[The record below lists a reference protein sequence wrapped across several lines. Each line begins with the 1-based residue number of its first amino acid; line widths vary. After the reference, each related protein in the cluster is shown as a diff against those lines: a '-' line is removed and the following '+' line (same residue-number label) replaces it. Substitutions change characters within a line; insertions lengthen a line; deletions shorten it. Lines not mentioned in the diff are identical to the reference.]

1 MKKPTVVYTA
11 GVWDLF
17 HRGHLNLLW
26 QSRQLGDVLIV
37 GVVTDRGV
45 LAYKDREPVDNLWE
59 RMGKIEDLPWVD
71 MVMEQEG
78 TDPSD
83 NLRRIMPDVFTHG
96 SDWERLK
103 EGHDTLEE
111 LGIEYVSIPYTPGI
125 STTILRGD
133 E

>member
-17 HRGHLNLLW
+17 HRGHLNILW

>member
-26 QSRQLGDVLIV
+26 QSRQLGDVLVV

-45 LAYKDREPVDNLWE
+45 VAYKDREPVDNLWE

-83 NLRRIMPDVFTHG
+83 NLRRILPDVFTHG

-103 EGHDTLEE
+103 EGHETLEE

>member
-1 MKKPTVVYTA
+1 VKKPTVVYTA

-17 HRGHLNLLW
+17 HRGHVNLLW
-26 QSRQLGDVLIV
+26 QSRQLGDILVV

-45 LAYKDREPVDNLWE
+45 VAYKDREPVDNLWE

-103 EGHDTLEE
+103 EGHETLEE

>member
-78 TDPSD
+78 TDPTD
-83 NLRRIMPDVFTHG
+83 NLRRILPDVFTHG
-96 SDWERLK
+96 SDWDKLR
-103 EGHDTLEE
+103 EGHETLEE

>member
-17 HRGHLNLLW
+17 HRGHLNILW

-45 LAYKDREPVDNLWE
+45 VAYKDREPVDNLWE

-83 NLRRIMPDVFTHG
+83 NLRRILPDVFTHG

-103 EGHDTLEE
+103 QGHDTLEE

>member
-26 QSRQLGDVLIV
+26 QSRQLGEVLIV

-83 NLRRIMPDVFTHG
+83 NLRRILPDVFTHG
-96 SDWERLK
+96 SDWDKLR
-103 EGHDTLEE
+103 EGHETLEE

-125 STTILRGD
+125 STTILRGN

>member
-1 MKKPTVVYTA
+1 MKMPTVVYTA

-17 HRGHLNLLW
+17 HRGHLNILW
-26 QSRQLGDVLIV
+26 QSRKLGDILVV
-37 GVVTDRGV
+37 GVVSDWGV
-45 LAYKDREPVDNLWE
+45 VAYKDREPIDNIWE
-59 RMGKIEDLPWVD
+59 RMRTIQELPWVD
-71 MVMEQEG
+71 LVMQQET

-83 NLRRIMPDVFTHG
+83 NLRRILPDVFTHG
-96 SDWERLK
+96 SDWERLR

>member
-17 HRGHLNLLW
+17 HRGHLNILW
-26 QSRQLGDVLIV
+26 QSRQLGDVLVV

-45 LAYKDREPVDNLWE
+45 VAYKDREPVDNLWE

-83 NLRRIMPDVFTHG
+83 NLRRILPDVFTHG

>member
-17 HRGHLNLLW
+17 HRGHLNILW

-45 LAYKDREPVDNLWE
+45 VAYKDREPVDNLWE

-71 MVMEQEG
+71 MVMEQAG

-83 NLRRIMPDVFTHG
+83 NLHRIMPDVFTHG

-103 EGHDTLEE
+103 EGHGTLEE

>member
-26 QSRQLGDVLIV
+26 QSRQLGDILVV

-45 LAYKDREPVDNLWE
+45 LAYKDKEPVDNLWE
-59 RMGKIEDLPWVD
+59 RIGKIEDLPWVD
-71 MVMEQEG
+71 MVMEQAG

-83 NLRRIMPDVFTHG
+83 NLRRILPDVFTHG

>member
-1 MKKPTVVYTA
+1 MKMPTVVYTA

-17 HRGHLNLLW
+17 HRGHLNILW
-26 QSRQLGDVLIV
+26 QSRKLGDILVV
-37 GVVTDRGV
+37 GVVSDWGV
-45 LAYKDREPVDNLWE
+45 VAYKDREPIDNIWE
-59 RMGKIEDLPWVD
+59 RMRTIQELPWVD
-71 MVMEQEG
+71 LVMQQET

-83 NLRRIMPDVFTHG
+83 NLRRILPDVFTHG
-96 SDWERLK
+96 SDWDKLR

>member
-37 GVVTDRGV
+37 GVVTDGGCYD
-45 LAYKDREPVDNLWE
+45 YKQRHPIEGQWE
-59 RMGKIEDLPWVD
+59 RMRTVQQLGFVDL
-71 MVMEQEG
+71 VMLQDG

-83 NLRRIMPDVFTHG
+83 NLRRILPDVFTHG

>member
-45 LAYKDREPVDNLWE
+45 VAYKDREPVDNLWE
-59 RMGKIEDLPWVD
+59 RMGKIEDLHWVD

-78 TDPSD
+78 TDPSY
-83 NLRRIMPDVFTHG
+83 NLRRILPDVFTHG

-103 EGHDTLEE
+103 EGHETLEE

>member
-1 MKKPTVVYTA
+1 MKMPTVVYTA

-17 HRGHLNLLW
+17 HRGHLNILW
-26 QSRQLGDVLIV
+26 QSRKLGDILVV
-37 GVVTDRGV
+37 GVVSDWGV
-45 LAYKDREPVDNLWE
+45 VDYKDREPIDNIWE
-59 RMGKIEDLPWVD
+59 RMRTIQELPWVD
-71 MVMEQEG
+71 LVMQQET

-96 SDWERLK
+96 SDWERLR

>member
-17 HRGHLNLLW
+17 HRGHLNILW
-26 QSRQLGDVLIV
+26 QSRKLGDILVV
-37 GVVTDRGV
+37 GVVSDWGV
-45 LAYKDREPVDNLWE
+45 VAYKDREPIDNIWE
-59 RMGKIEDLPWVD
+59 RMRTIQELPWVD
-71 MVMEQEG
+71 LVMQQET

-83 NLRRIMPDVFTHG
+83 NLRRMMPDVFTHG
-96 SDWERLK
+96 SDWERLR
-103 EGHDTLEE
+103 EGHETLEG